1 MASPRLFGTDGVRG
15 LANVDLTAELALD
28 LSVAAAHVLGEAGV
42 FEGHRP
48 RAVVGRDPR
57 ASGEFLEAAVV
68 AGLASAGVDVVRL
81 GVLPTPAVAYLTGA
95 TGSDLG
101 VMLSASHNPMP
112 DNGIKFLAR
121 GGIKLDDQIEDAI
134 EARMEED
141 WQRPTGAAVGRV
153 LDDNQGFETYVS
165 HLVRSAPNRFDGL
178 KVVVDCA
185 NGAAS
190 LTAPEALRRLGA
202 EVVTCASSPDG
213 LNINLNCG
221 STHMDGLRREVVG
234 YGADLGIA
242 LDGDADRCLAVDST
256 GELVDGDQIL
266 AILAL
271 AMHDSGRLSNDTVV
285 ATVMSNLG
293 FVQAMVRERIAVEQ
307 TKVGDRYVLEAM
319 KAGGHKL
326 GGEQSGH
333 VILSD
338 YATTGDGTLTAVMLL
353 ARLAQTGKSLRDLAG
368 VMTRLPQVLVNVP
381 NVDKNRAGT
390 DADVQAAVA
399 AATARLGGTGRV
411 LLRPSGTEPLV
422 RVMVEAESSDT
433 ADEVAHDLAK
443 IVEIALKL

>member
-1 MASPRLFGTDGVRG
+1 MGRLFGTDGVRG

-28 LSVAAAHVLGEAGV
+28 LSVAAAHVLGEAGA

-134 EARMEED
+134 EARMGED

-221 STHMDGLRREVVG
+221 STHMGGLRREVVSH
-234 YGADLGIA
+234 GADLGIA

-271 AMHDSGRLSNDTVV
+271 AMRDSGRLSNDTVV

-338 YATTGDGTLTAVMLL
+338 HATTGDGTLTAVMLL

-443 IVEIALKL
+443 IVEAALKL